1 MLPKSPLLK
10 WGPKSNPTPTWVA
23 DLPVSKLNFI
33 GVEDEEDE
41 EREEGIG
48 REVWAQKKHPF
59 SKQNRSTKFGIEG
72 SFS

>member
-33 GVEDEEDE
+33 GVGDEEE
-41 EREEGIG
+41 EREEG
-48 REVWAQKKHPF
+48 RDVWEQKKHPF
-59 SKQNRSTKFGIEG
+59 SKQNRSTKFGITAV
-72 SFS
+72 FRAFA